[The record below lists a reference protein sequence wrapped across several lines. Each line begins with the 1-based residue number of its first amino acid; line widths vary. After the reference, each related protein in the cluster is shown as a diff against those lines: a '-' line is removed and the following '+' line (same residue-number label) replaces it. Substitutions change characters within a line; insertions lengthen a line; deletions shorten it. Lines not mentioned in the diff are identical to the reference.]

1 MRPQES
7 IDYSDMS
14 HEEAMQSMY
23 GKTYDR
29 NPPGLKEG
37 LRDIGMMAAT
47 PILMFGAPM
56 KALQVGRLALG
67 SRAYKAYSFVKRPV
81 LTMAVNANVR
91 GAKAAMSVS
100 KAYGKTIAVLGA
112 LDFKRNVDLIR
123 QREWKRLGIN
133 LYGPPGSLW
142 YYDNHMSG
150 NSETA
155 KAKQDAV
162 AAKSRRGG
170 SLPSKPKTRGKD
182 SYRPAERK
190 IDAFINGHIPN
201 YNPCKKGY
209 RFDSKRKL
217 CVRK

>member
-14 HEEAMQSMY
+14 HEEAVQSMY

-47 PILMFGAPM
+47 PILMFGAPA

-91 GAKAAMSVS
+91 GAKAAMAVS

-112 LDFKRNVDLIR
+112 LDFKRNVELIR

-155 KAKQDAV
+155 KAKRDAV
-162 AAKSRRGG
+162 AAKSRVGS
-170 SLPSKPKTRGKD
+170 SLPSKPKTRGKRKPNLYD
-182 SYRPAERK
+182 PKPGEKCRPGYVR
-190 IDAFINGHIPN
+190 IDG
-201 YNPCKKGY
+201 
-209 RFDSKRKL
+209 R
-217 CVRK
+217 CVLRNSTLHKSLMN